1 MCEVLS
7 VSNIHFYYY
16 LRTVFQ
22 MSMFYEST
30 HSVNQ
35 HIPYRKFNIKNLM
48 NVQGRTRE
56 NQGNSL
62 DKKFKECLK
71 ELSYSS
77 GNESLEQTTL
87 KNYLFT
93 FTRSRDEF
101 E

>member
-16 LRTVFQ
+16 LRTFLE

-30 HSVNQ
+30 HSINQ
-35 HIPYRKFNIKNLM
+35 HIPYRKFNIKHLM

-56 NQGNSL
+56 NQGNSM
-62 DKKFKECLK
+62 DKKIKECLK

-77 GNESLEQTTL
+77 GNESLEQTTS

-93 FTRSRDEF
+93 FTRSLDEF